1 MCKDILKS
9 SALLYI
15 SSQFNDEMIEFRR
28 ISKLNARKNLNQ
40 DLEKSDGKPGVKIQE
55 TAKVILSFN

>member
-1 MCKDILKS
+1 
-9 SALLYI
+9 
-15 SSQFNDEMIEFRR
+15 MIEFRR

-40 DLEKSDGKPGVKIQE
+40 DLEKSDGKPVVKIQE